1 MKKDLTCVMLVDDN
15 QNDNF
20 FHERAIKKAN
30 SKINVVIENSGI
42 NALKYLKS
50 NRDNKL
56 IEPSLIFLDINM
68 PNMNGWDFL
77 HEYNK
82 LEKELQ
88 IDVVIIMLTSS
99 DNEDDVARVKALDFV
114 ADYITKPL
122 TKEVME
128 DIIKKYFN

>member
-1 MKKDLTCVMLVDDN
+1 MKKELMCVMLVDDN

-30 SKINVVIENSGI
+30 SKINVLIENSGI
-42 NALKYLKS
+42 DALKYLKS

-56 IEPSLIFLDINM
+56 AEPSLIFLDINM

-88 IDVVIIMLTSS
+88 IDVIIIMLTSS
-99 DNEDDVARVKALDFV
+99 DNEDDIAKVKALDFV

-122 TKEVME
+122 TKEVMQ
-128 DIIKKYFN
+128 DIIKKYFS